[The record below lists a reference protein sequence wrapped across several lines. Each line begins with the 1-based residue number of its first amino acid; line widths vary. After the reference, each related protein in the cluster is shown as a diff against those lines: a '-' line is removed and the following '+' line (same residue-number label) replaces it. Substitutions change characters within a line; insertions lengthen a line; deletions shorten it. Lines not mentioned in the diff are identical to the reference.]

1 MQAGCPYELDPR
13 TLGTKDNKPELL
25 DNYLIDGIAPS
36 STGRRWLDKILR
48 LGSAFTAHPHIVPG
62 TAGAEKRLV
71 TWSWRRCE
79 PSLLPPAIRSMRIFM
94 CLNRAPAH
102 GAGDSQRRRT
112 PGHLEL
118 AQVRAFFS
126 P

>member
-48 LGSAFTAHPHIVPG
+48 LGSAFTAHPHIVSEAPG
-62 TAGAEKRLV
+62 GDQRLV
-71 TWSWRRCE
+71 TWSWRRYA
-79 PSLLPPAIRSMRIFM
+79 SSR
-94 CLNRAPAH
+94 
-102 GAGDSQRRRT
+102 Q
-112 PGHLEL
+112 
-118 AQVRAFFS
+118 
-126 P
+126 